1 MRRLRIGTVRAR
13 PRSFFIAA
21 AVLAALGLS
30 ACGDREQTIGA
41 STSKGVGGN
50 AWDVSSK
57 DPYVAPGWKP
67 GDKAS
72 WEDHLRRRTQMQ
84 NDYAQR

>member
-1 MRRLRIGTVRAR
+1 MRRLTPLLIV
-13 PRSFFIAA
+13 AA
-21 AVLAALGLS
+21 ALALS
-30 ACGDREQTIGA
+30 ACGDREQTIGVSSSRA
-41 STSKGVGGN
+41 LDQN
-50 AWDVSSK
+50 AWDVSST

-84 NDYAQR
+84 NDYAAR